1 MTFSWARKK
10 KNNFMGPLFSDT
22 SYTVHSNMDFCYKI
36 THYDKVTM
44 NENVELNNLL
54 IKEKESSFVFVFFRK
69 E

>member
-1 MTFSWARKK
+1 
-10 KNNFMGPLFSDT
+10 MGPLFSDT